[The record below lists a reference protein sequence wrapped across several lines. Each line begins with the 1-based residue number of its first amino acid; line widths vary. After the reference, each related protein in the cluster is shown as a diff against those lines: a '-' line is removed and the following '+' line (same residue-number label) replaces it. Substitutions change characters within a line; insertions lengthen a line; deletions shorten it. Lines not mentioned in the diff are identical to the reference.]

1 MDFLI
6 QERERER
13 GRGRERERERDPTT
27 EQSAFLD

>member
-6 QERERER
+6 QERER
-13 GRGRERERERDPTT
+13 GREGEGERERDPTT